1 VSDKF
6 VRERHLA
13 GLLMQRLGI
22 GVTEYLDPNA
32 PPRQES
38 GVDVLAITT
47 VGRIGDQSGAG

>member
-1 VSDKF
+1 MSDKF
-6 VRERHLA
+6 IRERHLA
-13 GLLMQRLGI
+13 GLLMERLGI
-22 GVTEYLDPNA
+22 GATEYLDPNA